1 MPKPKDASLSDEEFA
16 AIRAQV
22 ESCCSPSLLTIMHQ
36 AVFDLIPET
45 FQGLLNT
52 YDPRRVSVRAGERIG
67 QAIGLGEEQ
76 LKIFAFSFGTRV
88 WGISAEQTKR
98 ELNIRSSAPTS
109 SRDAEFDSASNALI
123 GVAERLA
130 STFTLPDLTPT
141 QARRLI
147 TVAAADLSREES

>member
-88 WGISAEQTKR
+88 WNISSELSKHQLGIR
-98 ELNIRSSAPTS
+98 NSAPTS
-109 SRDAEFDSASNALI
+109 SRNQEFDPQSNSTINA
-123 GVAERLA
+123 GERLA
-130 STFTLPDLTPT
+130 GIFTLPDLTPT
-141 QARRLI
+141 MARRLI
-147 TVAAADLSREES
+147 SVAAADLSREES